1 MASENAAPSAPTPNQ
16 AHGCARRRR
25 WRDSSE
31 NHAFRSKPPARVAG
45 RPSRRFYMPSQERQP
60 CEARLERVMGIEP
73 TLVAWEA
80 TVLPLNYTRARTDS
94 MQGMWRTARTA
105 PIVEA

>member
-1 MASENAAPSAPTPNQ
+1 MCPPPKVASGE
-16 AHGCARRRR
+16 R
-25 WRDSSE
+25 
-31 NHAFRSKPPARVAG
+31 KPRFSLVA
-45 RPSRRFYMPSQERQP
+45 
-60 CEARLERVMGIEP
+60 CEARDRSPRPRIDVDNRGAHGAAGLERVMGIEP